1 MEVSGVKIKMCGNW
15 LGVAIGP
22 GYPLLWHK
30 ERQGEYSH
38 GLRHRQIY
46 EWRVVVSVCML

>member
-22 GYPLLWHK
+22 GYPLCCHIDYLLGAVEVADEKHK
-30 ERQGEYSH
+30 R
-38 GLRHRQIY
+38 L
-46 EWRVVVSVCML
+46 